1 MMKLGTKI
9 QLYITVMTAIVVILI
24 NIFVYFSYKN
34 FSLDAEMNQL
44 EGRGINI
51 MQELQ
56 NAEQNGVNR
65 GAVLQSHLLSNGFI
79 TLVSEAGEQELRITT
94 SASYSESFEPY
105 NAGQYTDVVTYQDA
119 HFVMA
124 SLPIIWENGEVYN
137 LQIYENIEFIYDTF
151 NILQWILIVST
162 GIIIVVIYLLNRLIT
177 NTIIQPINKLIGK
190 MKETENTSGYTML
203 EVSDGDTKELKDLS
217 ESFND
222 MMMDLKK
229 NDEHQQAFIMNASHE
244 LKTPITVID
253 SYSQMLKRFGKTR
266 EDILEESIDT
276 ISDEAK
282 RMKYLTEQLLSF
294 SKAAQARE
302 NIRPERLNIV
312 HMAEGLQARLEP
324 VYRREIHVNA
334 PEGDIF
340 VEADPDSLDQLLKI
354 FLDNAYKYSSEDITI
369 DIDKSDGEVLVSI
382 KDKGIG
388 IPEEDLD
395 KIFDRFYRVDKA
407 RARKTGGSG
416 LGLSI
421 ADELAKVNGIT
432 LGVESRLGAGTTF
445 TLKFNGEEER
455 EDESR

>member
-9 QLYITVMTAIVVILI
+9 QLYITVMSAVVVILI
-24 NIFVYFSYKN
+24 NTFVYYSYKN

-56 NAEQNGVNR
+56 NAEENDVDR
-65 GAVLQSHLLSNGFI
+65 RAVLQSHLLSDGFI
-79 TLVSEAGEQELRITT
+79 TLISETGEQELRIST

-105 NAGQYTDVVTYQDA
+105 STGQYTDIVTYGDI
-119 HFVMA
+119 HFVMV

-137 LQIYENIEFIYDTF
+137 LQVYENIEFIYDTF
-151 NILQWILIVST
+151 NILQWILIIST
-162 GIIIVVIYLLNRLIT
+162 VIIIVVIYLLNRLIT
-177 NTIIQPINKLIGK
+177 NIIIRPINKLIGK

-203 EVSDGDTKELKDLS
+203 EVNENDTKELKDLS
-217 ESFND
+217 ESFNE
-222 MMMDLKK
+222 MMLDLKK

-266 EDILEESIDT
+266 EDILDESIHA

-302 NIRPERLNIV
+302 NFRPERLNIV
-312 HMAEGLQARLEP
+312 HMAEEIKSRLEP
-324 VYRREIHVNA
+324 VYKRNIHLRTLDS
-334 PEGDIF
+334 EIF
-340 VEADPDSLDQLLKI
+340 VNADPDSLDQLLKI
-354 FLDNAYKYSSEDITI
+354 FMDNAYKYSSEDITI
-369 DIDKSDGEVLVSI
+369 DIEKKDEAVMVSI
-382 KDKGIG
+382 TDEGIG

-432 LGVESRLGAGTTF
+432 LGVKSRVGSGTTF
-445 TLKFNGEEER
+445 TLEFDGVKEWK
-455 EDESR
+455 DENR